1 MRNLLLGMA
10 PKDLDYVFSGNAE
23 DFLAENPQAQKLGS
37 GPAYGLHKH
46 EFSPLGKDIESNLFE
61 RDFTINS
68 FLLGQ
73 DGVLHMHPAA
83 LSDLK
88 KKRIAPSSPQTF
100 SCDPLRIFRAA
111 RLFAQFP
118 EFELP
123 EEGLELMA
131 QTADTPGFAQ
141 IPAERVGQELV
152 KALCAPKP
160 GNFLRALGRAGSL
173 GHWFAELEGALDIP
187 AGPPAYHSSDVLGH
201 STRIMDGSAAE
212 LDKWLSSKPEFSPSK
227 LRELRALT
235 VWMALCHD
243 LGKVSTPEDILPHHY
258 QHELR
263 GVDAAHAL
271 ARRLKLSN
279 RLRLAGAMSAKLHM
293 KAGIYQRL
301 RPSTRVDLLMD
312 AWTKKLLVPL
322 FLVAQADSGI
332 GELLSTAK
340 RELKAVLAV
349 KLPAKWEN
357 RGQDSGKH
365 LREMRCAALSR
376 LSRKIS

>member
-1 MRNLLLGMA
+1 MRNMLLGVA
-10 PKDLDYVFSGNAE
+10 PQDLDYVFAGTAE
-23 DFLAENPQAQKLGS
+23 DFLAENPKAQKLGS

-46 EFSPLGKDIESNLFE
+46 EFSPLGKNIESNLLE

-68 FLLGQ
+68 FLLGEN
-73 DGVLHMHPAA
+73 GIVHMHPSA
-83 LSDLK
+83 LDDLK
-88 KKRIAPSSPQTF
+88 KKRIAPASPKTF
-100 SCDPLRIFRAA
+100 SDDPLRIFRAA
-111 RLFAQFP
+111 RLSAQLP
-118 EFELP
+118 DFELP
-123 EEGLELMA
+123 EESSLLMA
-131 QTADTPGFAQ
+131 QTAATPGFAN
-141 IPAERVGQELV
+141 IPSERVGQELV
-152 KALCAPKP
+152 KALSAPRP
-160 GNFLRALGRAGSL
+160 GNFLRALGHANSL
-173 GHWFAELEGALDIP
+173 GYWFAELDGALDIP

-201 STRIMDGSAAE
+201 ITRIMDASAAE
-212 LDKWLSSKPEFSPSK
+212 LDKWLVGKDGLTPEK
-227 LRELRALT
+227 IRELRALT

-263 GVDAAHAL
+263 GTHAANAL

-279 RLRLAGAMSAKLHM
+279 RLRMAGAISAKLHM

-332 GELLSTAK
+332 GELLSLAE
-340 RELKAVLAV
+340 RELKAVLSV

-357 RGQDSGKH
+357 RGEESGKH
-365 LREMRCAALSR
+365 LREMRCAALIR
-376 LSRKIS
+376 LSRKAS